1 MQKITKLLL
10 PLFVLAIIFQGV
22 FGGIE
27 SADAATYENG
37 EYDISVTPL
46 KSDGSGVSDMDKFM
60 ENSAKLISNNGQN
73 TIQMT
78 LNQASWWKSFVV
90 AGQSVTT
97 VSDGGDTRVVQ
108 VAVQDPSQS
117 VSAHV
122 SIDAGDLYK
131 GEHDVLLSFDV
142 SGVPAAS
149 GTVSEEG
156 STDTDEASTATPED
170 NPKTGDHTPL
180 LLLTAGLL
188 LSGVV
193 LGRKFI
199 FAK

>member
-1 MQKITKLLL
+1 MKKMQKITKVLL

-22 FGGIE
+22 FGGVT
-27 SADAATYENG
+27 SADAATFEDG
-37 EYDISVTPL
+37 EYSIPVTAL
-46 KSDGSGVSDMDKFM
+46 KADGSGGSEMNSFM
-60 ENSAKLISNNGQN
+60 SNEATLISNNGQN

-97 VSDGGDTRVVQ
+97 VSDNGDTRVVQ
-108 VAVQDPSQS
+108 VAVQDPSQN

-122 SIDAGDLYK
+122 SIDADGAYK
-131 GEHDVLLSFDV
+131 GDHDVLLSFDV

-149 GTVSEEG
+149 GTVSEES
-156 STDTDEASTATPED
+156 STDTDEASTVAAED

-180 LLLTAGLL
+180 LL
-188 LSGVV
+188 
-193 LGRKFI
+193 
-199 FAK
+199 